1 MRYLILVSHG
11 TFAPGLHNALGM
23 MAGSDRE
30 DIRSTSLLDGMDVD
44 TFRANFAELV
54 GDITAEDEIILTAD
68 IIGGSPLTTALEVLT
83 EKGLLGKTLAIG
95 GMNLPLVLTAAFA
108 DAETPLEELEQE
120 LTGEA
125 KDQIKRFDLGG
136 DEGCAGDDL
145 PGNGPKVCRF
155 QIPQQRV
162 SVCQLKH
169 SPVILI
175 GKFFIDL
182 EPGDFFRGG
191 IQRETVCV
199 QRRRKLRVLFLRG
212 QYFLMPLHLTAPFL
226 PSP

>member
-11 TFAPGLHNALGM
+11 TFAPGLHNALCM

-68 IIGGSPLTTALEVLT
+68 IIGGSPLTTALDVLT

-108 DAETPLEELEQE
+108 DADTPLEELEQE

-136 DEGCAGDDL
+136 DEDDD
-145 PGNGPKVCRF
+145 
-155 QIPQQRV
+155 I
-162 SVCQLKH
+162 
-169 SPVILI
+169 
-175 GKFFIDL
+175 
-182 EPGDFFRGG
+182 
-191 IQRETVCV
+191 
-199 QRRRKLRVLFLRG
+199 
-212 QYFLMPLHLTAPFL
+212 
-226 PSP
+226 

>member
-68 IIGGSPLTTALEVLT
+68 IIGGAPLTTALDVLT

-136 DEGCAGDDL
+136 DEDDD
-145 PGNGPKVCRF
+145 
-155 QIPQQRV
+155 I
-162 SVCQLKH
+162 
-169 SPVILI
+169 
-175 GKFFIDL
+175 
-182 EPGDFFRGG
+182 
-191 IQRETVCV
+191 
-199 QRRRKLRVLFLRG
+199 
-212 QYFLMPLHLTAPFL
+212 
-226 PSP
+226 

>member
-44 TFRANFAELV
+44 TFRVRFAELV
-54 GDITAEDEIILTAD
+54 QDITPEDEIILTAD

-108 DAETPLEELEQE
+108 DADTPLDELEAE

-125 KDQIKRFDLGG
+125 KDQIKRFALGS
-136 DEGCAGDDL
+136 DEDDD
-145 PGNGPKVCRF
+145 
-155 QIPQQRV
+155 I
-162 SVCQLKH
+162 
-169 SPVILI
+169 
-175 GKFFIDL
+175 
-182 EPGDFFRGG
+182 
-191 IQRETVCV
+191 
-199 QRRRKLRVLFLRG
+199 
-212 QYFLMPLHLTAPFL
+212 
-226 PSP
+226 

>member
-23 MAGSDRE
+23 MAGSERE

-54 GDITAEDEIILTAD
+54 GDITPEDEIILTAD
-68 IIGGSPLTTALEVLT
+68 IIGGSPLTTALDVLT

-108 DAETPLEELEQE
+108 DADTPLDELEAE

-125 KDQIKRFDLGG
+125 KDQIKRFALGG
-136 DEGCAGDDL
+136 DEDDD
-145 PGNGPKVCRF
+145 
-155 QIPQQRV
+155 I
-162 SVCQLKH
+162 
-169 SPVILI
+169 
-175 GKFFIDL
+175 
-182 EPGDFFRGG
+182 
-191 IQRETVCV
+191 
-199 QRRRKLRVLFLRG
+199 
-212 QYFLMPLHLTAPFL
+212 
-226 PSP
+226 

>member
-30 DIRSTSLLDGMDVD
+30 DIRSISLLDGMDVD
-44 TFRANFAELV
+44 TFRANFTELV

-68 IIGGSPLTTALEVLT
+68 IIGGSPLTTALDVLT

-108 DAETPLEELEQE
+108 DADTSLEELEQE

-136 DEGCAGDDL
+136 DEDDD
-145 PGNGPKVCRF
+145 
-155 QIPQQRV
+155 I
-162 SVCQLKH
+162 
-169 SPVILI
+169 
-175 GKFFIDL
+175 
-182 EPGDFFRGG
+182 
-191 IQRETVCV
+191 
-199 QRRRKLRVLFLRG
+199 
-212 QYFLMPLHLTAPFL
+212 
-226 PSP
+226 

>member
-11 TFAPGLHNALGM
+11 TFAPGLHNAIGM

-54 GDITAEDEIILTAD
+54 GDITPEDEIILTAD
-68 IIGGSPLTTALEVLT
+68 IIGGSPLTTALDVLT

-108 DAETPLEELEQE
+108 DADTPLDELEAE

-125 KDQIKRFDLGG
+125 KDQIKRFALGG
-136 DEGCAGDDL
+136 DEDDD
-145 PGNGPKVCRF
+145 
-155 QIPQQRV
+155 I
-162 SVCQLKH
+162 
-169 SPVILI
+169 
-175 GKFFIDL
+175 
-182 EPGDFFRGG
+182 
-191 IQRETVCV
+191 
-199 QRRRKLRVLFLRG
+199 
-212 QYFLMPLHLTAPFL
+212 
-226 PSP
+226 

>member
-23 MAGSDRE
+23 VAGSDRE

-44 TFRANFAELV
+44 TIRVNFAELV
-54 GDITAEDEIILTAD
+54 KDITAEDEIILTAD
-68 IIGGSPLTTALEVLT
+68 IIGGSPLTTALDVLT

-108 DAETPLEELEQE
+108 DAETPLDELEQE

-136 DEGCAGDDL
+136 DEDDD
-145 PGNGPKVCRF
+145 
-155 QIPQQRV
+155 I
-162 SVCQLKH
+162 
-169 SPVILI
+169 
-175 GKFFIDL
+175 
-182 EPGDFFRGG
+182 
-191 IQRETVCV
+191 
-199 QRRRKLRVLFLRG
+199 
-212 QYFLMPLHLTAPFL
+212 
-226 PSP
+226 

>member
-44 TFRANFAELV
+44 TFRAKFAELV
-54 GDITAEDEIILTAD
+54 QDITPEDEIILTAD
-68 IIGGSPLTTALEVLT
+68 IIGGSPLTTALDVLT

-108 DAETPLEELEQE
+108 DADTPLDELEAE

-125 KDQIKRFDLGG
+125 KDQIKRFALGS
-136 DEGCAGDDL
+136 DEDDD
-145 PGNGPKVCRF
+145 
-155 QIPQQRV
+155 I
-162 SVCQLKH
+162 
-169 SPVILI
+169 
-175 GKFFIDL
+175 
-182 EPGDFFRGG
+182 
-191 IQRETVCV
+191 
-199 QRRRKLRVLFLRG
+199 
-212 QYFLMPLHLTAPFL
+212 
-226 PSP
+226 

>member
-68 IIGGSPLTTALEVLT
+68 IIGGSPLTTALDVLT

-108 DAETPLEELEQE
+108 DADTPLEELEQE

-136 DEGCAGDDL
+136 DKDDD
-145 PGNGPKVCRF
+145 
-155 QIPQQRV
+155 I
-162 SVCQLKH
+162 
-169 SPVILI
+169 
-175 GKFFIDL
+175 
-182 EPGDFFRGG
+182 
-191 IQRETVCV
+191 
-199 QRRRKLRVLFLRG
+199 
-212 QYFLMPLHLTAPFL
+212 
-226 PSP
+226 

>member
-54 GDITAEDEIILTAD
+54 QDITPEDEIILTAD
-68 IIGGSPLTTALEVLT
+68 IIGGSPLTTALDVLT

-108 DAETPLEELEQE
+108 DAETPLDELEQE

-125 KDQIKRFDLGG
+125 KDQIRRFDLGG
-136 DEGCAGDDL
+136 DEDDD
-145 PGNGPKVCRF
+145 
-155 QIPQQRV
+155 I
-162 SVCQLKH
+162 
-169 SPVILI
+169 
-175 GKFFIDL
+175 
-182 EPGDFFRGG
+182 
-191 IQRETVCV
+191 
-199 QRRRKLRVLFLRG
+199 
-212 QYFLMPLHLTAPFL
+212 
-226 PSP
+226 

>member
-44 TFRANFAELV
+44 TFRANFTELV
-54 GDITAEDEIILTAD
+54 GDITTEDEIILTAD
-68 IIGGSPLTTALEVLT
+68 IIGGSPLTTALDVLT

-108 DAETPLEELEQE
+108 DADTPLEELEQE

-136 DEGCAGDDL
+136 DEDDD
-145 PGNGPKVCRF
+145 
-155 QIPQQRV
+155 I
-162 SVCQLKH
+162 
-169 SPVILI
+169 
-175 GKFFIDL
+175 
-182 EPGDFFRGG
+182 
-191 IQRETVCV
+191 
-199 QRRRKLRVLFLRG
+199 
-212 QYFLMPLHLTAPFL
+212 
-226 PSP
+226 

>member
-44 TFRANFAELV
+44 TFRANFTELV

-68 IIGGSPLTTALEVLT
+68 IIGGSPLTTALDVLT

-108 DAETPLEELEQE
+108 DADTPLEELEQE

-136 DEGCAGDDL
+136 DEDDD
-145 PGNGPKVCRF
+145 
-155 QIPQQRV
+155 I
-162 SVCQLKH
+162 
-169 SPVILI
+169 
-175 GKFFIDL
+175 
-182 EPGDFFRGG
+182 
-191 IQRETVCV
+191 
-199 QRRRKLRVLFLRG
+199 
-212 QYFLMPLHLTAPFL
+212 
-226 PSP
+226 

>member
-44 TFRANFAELV
+44 TFRANFTELV

-68 IIGGSPLTTALEVLT
+68 IIGGSPLTTALDVLT

-108 DAETPLEELEQE
+108 DADTSLEELEQE

-125 KDQIKRFDLGG
+125 KDQIKRFNLGG
-136 DEGCAGDDL
+136 DEDDD
-145 PGNGPKVCRF
+145 
-155 QIPQQRV
+155 I
-162 SVCQLKH
+162 
-169 SPVILI
+169 
-175 GKFFIDL
+175 
-182 EPGDFFRGG
+182 
-191 IQRETVCV
+191 
-199 QRRRKLRVLFLRG
+199 
-212 QYFLMPLHLTAPFL
+212 
-226 PSP
+226 

>member
-54 GDITAEDEIILTAD
+54 QDITPEDEIILTAD
-68 IIGGSPLTTALEVLT
+68 IIGGSPLTTALDVLT

-108 DAETPLEELEQE
+108 DADTPLDELEAE
-120 LTGEA
+120 LTREA
-125 KDQIKRFDLGG
+125 KDQIKRFALGG
-136 DEGCAGDDL
+136 DEDDD
-145 PGNGPKVCRF
+145 
-155 QIPQQRV
+155 I
-162 SVCQLKH
+162 
-169 SPVILI
+169 
-175 GKFFIDL
+175 
-182 EPGDFFRGG
+182 
-191 IQRETVCV
+191 
-199 QRRRKLRVLFLRG
+199 
-212 QYFLMPLHLTAPFL
+212 
-226 PSP
+226 

>member
-68 IIGGSPLTTALEVLT
+68 IIGGSPLTTALDVLT
-83 EKGLLGKTLAIG
+83 VKGLLGKTLAIG

-108 DAETPLEELEQE
+108 DADTPLDELEAE

-125 KDQIKRFDLGG
+125 KDQIKRFALGG
-136 DEGCAGDDL
+136 DEDDD
-145 PGNGPKVCRF
+145 
-155 QIPQQRV
+155 I
-162 SVCQLKH
+162 
-169 SPVILI
+169 
-175 GKFFIDL
+175 
-182 EPGDFFRGG
+182 
-191 IQRETVCV
+191 
-199 QRRRKLRVLFLRG
+199 
-212 QYFLMPLHLTAPFL
+212 
-226 PSP
+226 

>member
-54 GDITAEDEIILTAD
+54 GDITPEDEIILTAD
-68 IIGGSPLTTALEVLT
+68 IIGGSPLTTALDVLT

-108 DAETPLEELEQE
+108 DAETPLDEMEQE

-136 DEGCAGDDL
+136 DEDDD
-145 PGNGPKVCRF
+145 
-155 QIPQQRV
+155 I
-162 SVCQLKH
+162 
-169 SPVILI
+169 
-175 GKFFIDL
+175 
-182 EPGDFFRGG
+182 
-191 IQRETVCV
+191 
-199 QRRRKLRVLFLRG
+199 
-212 QYFLMPLHLTAPFL
+212 
-226 PSP
+226 

>member
-54 GDITAEDEIILTAD
+54 QDITPEDEIILTAD
-68 IIGGSPLTTALEVLT
+68 IIGGSPLTTALDVLT

-108 DAETPLEELEQE
+108 DAETPLDELEQE

-125 KDQIKRFDLGG
+125 KDQIKRFALGG
-136 DEGCAGDDL
+136 DEDDD
-145 PGNGPKVCRF
+145 
-155 QIPQQRV
+155 I
-162 SVCQLKH
+162 
-169 SPVILI
+169 
-175 GKFFIDL
+175 
-182 EPGDFFRGG
+182 
-191 IQRETVCV
+191 
-199 QRRRKLRVLFLRG
+199 
-212 QYFLMPLHLTAPFL
+212 
-226 PSP
+226 

>member
-54 GDITAEDEIILTAD
+54 GDITPEDEIILTAD
-68 IIGGSPLTTALEVLT
+68 IIGGSPLTTTLDVLT

-108 DAETPLEELEQE
+108 DADTPLDELEAE

-125 KDQIKRFDLGG
+125 KDQIKRFALGG
-136 DEGCAGDDL
+136 DEDDD
-145 PGNGPKVCRF
+145 
-155 QIPQQRV
+155 I
-162 SVCQLKH
+162 
-169 SPVILI
+169 
-175 GKFFIDL
+175 
-182 EPGDFFRGG
+182 
-191 IQRETVCV
+191 
-199 QRRRKLRVLFLRG
+199 
-212 QYFLMPLHLTAPFL
+212 
-226 PSP
+226 

>member
-54 GDITAEDEIILTAD
+54 QDITPEDEIILTAD
-68 IIGGSPLTTALEVLT
+68 IIGGSPLTTALCVLT
-83 EKGLLGKTLAIG
+83 EKGLLARTLAIG

-108 DAETPLEELEQE
+108 DADTPLDELEAE

-125 KDQIKRFDLGG
+125 KDQIKRFALGG
-136 DEGCAGDDL
+136 DEDDD
-145 PGNGPKVCRF
+145 
-155 QIPQQRV
+155 I
-162 SVCQLKH
+162 
-169 SPVILI
+169 
-175 GKFFIDL
+175 
-182 EPGDFFRGG
+182 
-191 IQRETVCV
+191 
-199 QRRRKLRVLFLRG
+199 
-212 QYFLMPLHLTAPFL
+212 
-226 PSP
+226 

>member
-44 TFRANFAELV
+44 TFRANFTELV
-54 GDITAEDEIILTAD
+54 RDITAEDEIILTAD
-68 IIGGSPLTTALEVLT
+68 IIGGSPLTTALDVLT

-108 DAETPLEELEQE
+108 DADTPLDALEAE

-136 DEGCAGDDL
+136 DEDDD
-145 PGNGPKVCRF
+145 
-155 QIPQQRV
+155 I
-162 SVCQLKH
+162 
-169 SPVILI
+169 
-175 GKFFIDL
+175 
-182 EPGDFFRGG
+182 
-191 IQRETVCV
+191 
-199 QRRRKLRVLFLRG
+199 
-212 QYFLMPLHLTAPFL
+212 
-226 PSP
+226 

>member
-30 DIRSTSLLDGMDVD
+30 DSRSTSLLDGMDVD

-136 DEGCAGDDL
+136 DEDDD
-145 PGNGPKVCRF
+145 
-155 QIPQQRV
+155 I
-162 SVCQLKH
+162 
-169 SPVILI
+169 
-175 GKFFIDL
+175 
-182 EPGDFFRGG
+182 
-191 IQRETVCV
+191 
-199 QRRRKLRVLFLRG
+199 
-212 QYFLMPLHLTAPFL
+212 
-226 PSP
+226 

>member
-54 GDITAEDEIILTAD
+54 GDITAEDESILTAD
-68 IIGGSPLTTALEVLT
+68 IIGGSPLTTALDVLT

-108 DAETPLEELEQE
+108 DADTPLDELEAE

-125 KDQIKRFDLGG
+125 KDQIKRFALGG
-136 DEGCAGDDL
+136 DEDDD
-145 PGNGPKVCRF
+145 
-155 QIPQQRV
+155 I
-162 SVCQLKH
+162 
-169 SPVILI
+169 
-175 GKFFIDL
+175 
-182 EPGDFFRGG
+182 
-191 IQRETVCV
+191 
-199 QRRRKLRVLFLRG
+199 
-212 QYFLMPLHLTAPFL
+212 
-226 PSP
+226 

>member
-68 IIGGSPLTTALEVLT
+68 IIGGSPLTTALDVLT
-83 EKGLLGKTLAIG
+83 EKGLLAHTLAIG

-108 DAETPLEELEQE
+108 DADTPLNALEAE

-125 KDQIKRFDLGG
+125 KDQIKRFALGG
-136 DEGCAGDDL
+136 DEDDD
-145 PGNGPKVCRF
+145 
-155 QIPQQRV
+155 I
-162 SVCQLKH
+162 
-169 SPVILI
+169 
-175 GKFFIDL
+175 
-182 EPGDFFRGG
+182 
-191 IQRETVCV
+191 
-199 QRRRKLRVLFLRG
+199 
-212 QYFLMPLHLTAPFL
+212 
-226 PSP
+226 

>member
-54 GDITAEDEIILTAD
+54 KDITPEDEIILTAD
-68 IIGGSPLTTALEVLT
+68 IIGGSPLTTALDVLT

-108 DAETPLEELEQE
+108 DADTPLDELEAE

-125 KDQIKRFDLGG
+125 KDQIKRFALGG
-136 DEGCAGDDL
+136 DEDDD
-145 PGNGPKVCRF
+145 
-155 QIPQQRV
+155 I
-162 SVCQLKH
+162 
-169 SPVILI
+169 
-175 GKFFIDL
+175 
-182 EPGDFFRGG
+182 
-191 IQRETVCV
+191 
-199 QRRRKLRVLFLRG
+199 
-212 QYFLMPLHLTAPFL
+212 
-226 PSP
+226 

>member
-23 MAGSDRE
+23 MAGGDRE

-68 IIGGSPLTTALEVLT
+68 IIGGSPLTTALDVLT

-108 DAETPLEELEQE
+108 DADTPLDELEAE

-125 KDQIKRFDLGG
+125 KDQIKRFALGG
-136 DEGCAGDDL
+136 DEDDD
-145 PGNGPKVCRF
+145 
-155 QIPQQRV
+155 I
-162 SVCQLKH
+162 
-169 SPVILI
+169 
-175 GKFFIDL
+175 
-182 EPGDFFRGG
+182 
-191 IQRETVCV
+191 
-199 QRRRKLRVLFLRG
+199 
-212 QYFLMPLHLTAPFL
+212 
-226 PSP
+226 

>member
-44 TFRANFAELV
+44 TFRARFAELV
-54 GDITAEDEIILTAD
+54 QDITPEDEIILTAD
-68 IIGGSPLTTALEVLT
+68 IIGGSPLTTALDVLT

-108 DAETPLEELEQE
+108 DADTPLDELEAE

-136 DEGCAGDDL
+136 DEDDD
-145 PGNGPKVCRF
+145 
-155 QIPQQRV
+155 I
-162 SVCQLKH
+162 
-169 SPVILI
+169 
-175 GKFFIDL
+175 
-182 EPGDFFRGG
+182 
-191 IQRETVCV
+191 
-199 QRRRKLRVLFLRG
+199 
-212 QYFLMPLHLTAPFL
+212 
-226 PSP
+226 

>member
-54 GDITAEDEIILTAD
+54 GDITPEDEIILTAD
-68 IIGGSPLTTALEVLT
+68 IIGGSPLTTALDVLT

-108 DAETPLEELEQE
+108 DADTPLDELEAE

-125 KDQIKRFDLGG
+125 KDQINRFALGS
-136 DEGCAGDDL
+136 DEDDD
-145 PGNGPKVCRF
+145 
-155 QIPQQRV
+155 I
-162 SVCQLKH
+162 
-169 SPVILI
+169 
-175 GKFFIDL
+175 
-182 EPGDFFRGG
+182 
-191 IQRETVCV
+191 
-199 QRRRKLRVLFLRG
+199 
-212 QYFLMPLHLTAPFL
+212 
-226 PSP
+226 

>member
-44 TFRANFAELV
+44 TFRANFTELV

-68 IIGGSPLTTALEVLT
+68 IIGGSPLTTALDVLT
-83 EKGLLGKTLAIG
+83 EKGLLARTLAIG

-108 DAETPLEELEQE
+108 DAETPLDELEQE

-136 DEGCAGDDL
+136 DEDDD
-145 PGNGPKVCRF
+145 
-155 QIPQQRV
+155 I
-162 SVCQLKH
+162 
-169 SPVILI
+169 
-175 GKFFIDL
+175 
-182 EPGDFFRGG
+182 
-191 IQRETVCV
+191 
-199 QRRRKLRVLFLRG
+199 
-212 QYFLMPLHLTAPFL
+212 
-226 PSP
+226 

>member
-30 DIRSTSLLDGMDVD
+30 DIRSTSLRDGMDVD

-68 IIGGSPLTTALEVLT
+68 IIGGSPLPTALDVLT

-108 DAETPLEELEQE
+108 DADTPLDELEAE

-125 KDQIKRFDLGG
+125 KDQIKRFALGG
-136 DEGCAGDDL
+136 DEDDD
-145 PGNGPKVCRF
+145 
-155 QIPQQRV
+155 I
-162 SVCQLKH
+162 
-169 SPVILI
+169 
-175 GKFFIDL
+175 
-182 EPGDFFRGG
+182 
-191 IQRETVCV
+191 
-199 QRRRKLRVLFLRG
+199 
-212 QYFLMPLHLTAPFL
+212 
-226 PSP
+226 

>member
-54 GDITAEDEIILTAD
+54 GDITPEDEIILTAD
-68 IIGGSPLTTALEVLT
+68 IIGGSPLTTALDVLT

-108 DAETPLEELEQE
+108 DADTPIEELEQE

-136 DEGCAGDDL
+136 DEDDD
-145 PGNGPKVCRF
+145 
-155 QIPQQRV
+155 I
-162 SVCQLKH
+162 
-169 SPVILI
+169 
-175 GKFFIDL
+175 
-182 EPGDFFRGG
+182 
-191 IQRETVCV
+191 
-199 QRRRKLRVLFLRG
+199 
-212 QYFLMPLHLTAPFL
+212 
-226 PSP
+226 

>member
-11 TFAPGLHNALGM
+11 TFAPGLYNALGM

-44 TFRANFAELV
+44 TFRANFTELV

-68 IIGGSPLTTALEVLT
+68 IIGGSPLTTALDVLT

-108 DAETPLEELEQE
+108 DAETPLDELEQE

-136 DEGCAGDDL
+136 DEDDD
-145 PGNGPKVCRF
+145 
-155 QIPQQRV
+155 I
-162 SVCQLKH
+162 
-169 SPVILI
+169 
-175 GKFFIDL
+175 
-182 EPGDFFRGG
+182 
-191 IQRETVCV
+191 
-199 QRRRKLRVLFLRG
+199 
-212 QYFLMPLHLTAPFL
+212 
-226 PSP
+226 

>member
-54 GDITAEDEIILTAD
+54 QDITPEDEIILTAD
-68 IIGGSPLTTALEVLT
+68 IIGGSPLTTALDVLT

-125 KDQIKRFDLGG
+125 KDQIKRLDHGG
-136 DEGCAGDDL
+136 DEDDD
-145 PGNGPKVCRF
+145 
-155 QIPQQRV
+155 I
-162 SVCQLKH
+162 
-169 SPVILI
+169 
-175 GKFFIDL
+175 
-182 EPGDFFRGG
+182 
-191 IQRETVCV
+191 
-199 QRRRKLRVLFLRG
+199 
-212 QYFLMPLHLTAPFL
+212 
-226 PSP
+226 

>member
-68 IIGGSPLTTALEVLT
+68 IIGGSPLTTALDVLT

-95 GMNLPLVLTAAFA
+95 GMNLPLVLTAAFS
-108 DAETPLEELEQE
+108 DAETPLDELEQE

-136 DEGCAGDDL
+136 DEDDD
-145 PGNGPKVCRF
+145 
-155 QIPQQRV
+155 I
-162 SVCQLKH
+162 
-169 SPVILI
+169 
-175 GKFFIDL
+175 
-182 EPGDFFRGG
+182 
-191 IQRETVCV
+191 
-199 QRRRKLRVLFLRG
+199 
-212 QYFLMPLHLTAPFL
+212 
-226 PSP
+226 